1 MKRLLLILILTFS
14 LQSWI
19 KADDIRDFEVE
30 GISIGDSLLDH
41 LSKNEI
47 KKINSP
53 NKKIKYARAIL
64 EKGLKNYEYVQVWF
78 LDKDKNYVIEAIG
91 GEIDFPNNITGCK
104 KKQKEIAEELKNSI
118 LNLSVSEGETKNMH
132 DKTGKSITYHYALEF
147 PNGDFINVQCYKYSK
162 HMDTTDHLKVMM
174 AKKKF
179 QDHYLEV
186 KNSQ

>member
-1 MKRLLLILILTFS
+1 MKKFCIYLFLVLFS
-14 LQSWI
+14 FQTPSQ
-19 KADDIRDFEVE
+19 ADDIRDFQIE
-30 GISIGDSLLDH
+30 GMSIGDSLLDY
-41 LSKNEI
+41 LSKDKII
-47 KKINSP
+47 KIKSP

-132 DKTGKSITYHYALEF
+132 DKTGKSITYHYALE
-147 PNGDFINVQCYKYSK
+147 SK
-162 HMDTTDHLKVMM
+162 NLI
-174 AKKKF
+174 
-179 QDHYLEV
+179 LEWIAELN
-186 KNSQ
+186 KE